1 MNSKYNAKEI
11 EQSVQEYWSTHRIFE
26 ADKNILD
33 KKFYS
38 LCMFPYPSGNIH
50 MGHVRNYSIGD
61 AIARY
66 QKMLG
71 KNVLQPMGW
80 DAFGLPAENAAIKNK
95 THPAKWTYKNIEN
108 MRKQLQVMG
117 FGYDW
122 TREITTCAPEYY
134 KWEQWLFLKLYHK
147 GLAYKKYSVV
157 NWDPVDNTVLANE
170 QVTNGRGWRSGAIVE
185 KKEISQ
191 WFLKITDY
199 ADELLL
205 GLDNMPGWPEQVK
218 TMQRNWIGKSIGATV
233 HFNIT
238 ENQVSEHKFIE
249 VFTTRPDTL
258 FGCTFIAIAPD
269 HVLAKIL
276 AQDNQSVRVFLEKC
290 RQTSTSEANFA
301 TSEKEGIDSGLKVI
315 NPITGE
321 ILPIWIASYILSNY
335 GTGAIMAVPAHDDR
349 DHEFAKKYHLPVKQV
364 IEPTDTVLV
373 DCMQHA
379 FTGKGKLI
387 NSKQY
392 NGLTFE
398 SACEA
403 VLATL
408 KTNNQGSESTHYRL
422 RDWGISRQRYWGTP
436 IPIIYCKLCDVVP
449 VPEQDLPVVLPE
461 DFEFS
466 GQGNVLQTL
475 PEFYQTTC
483 PKCGR
488 DAVRETDTF
497 DTFVESSWYYARF
510 ACPDQT
516 QSMVDQRA
524 NYWTPVDLYI
534 GGIEHAIMHLLYA
547 RFFHKIMRDEG
558 LVNSDE
564 PFEQLFTQG
573 MVLKNGSKMSKSKGN
588 VVDPQDFID
597 QYGSDTLRLFV
608 MFSAP
613 PDQDL
618 EWSDTGV
625 EAAHR
630 FIKKLWQLVK
640 THVDSGIQSVTLPD
654 TLTSTQRAMRRKVH
668 ETLFKVTKNMEKR
681 FAFNTAIAAVM
692 ELLNDYSHFNISS
705 DSDKMIA
712 QEVLEAAVLML
723 SPIVP
728 HVTHVLWQEL
738 GHQKALISEEWPAVD
753 EKALVKDEVE
763 IVVQIN
769 GKLRASI
776 LVSTEADSQSIEE
789 LVLSMESIKKYTEG
803 KCIKKIITV
812 PFKLLNIV
820 VH

>member
-1 MNSKYNAKEI
+1 M
-11 EQSVQEYWSTHRIFE
+11 
-26 ADKNILD
+26 
-33 KKFYS
+33 
-38 LCMFPYPSGNIH
+38 
-50 MGHVRNYSIGD
+50 
-61 AIARY
+61 
-66 QKMLG
+66 
-71 KNVLQPMGW
+71 
-80 DAFGLPAENAAIKNK
+80 
-95 THPAKWTYKNIEN
+95 
-108 MRKQLQVMG
+108 
-117 FGYDW
+117 
-122 TREITTCAPEYY
+122 
-134 KWEQWLFLKLYHK
+134 
-147 GLAYKKYSVV
+147 
-157 NWDPVDNTVLANE
+157 
-170 QVTNGRGWRSGAIVE
+170 
-185 KKEISQ
+185 
-191 WFLKITDY
+191 
-199 ADELLL
+199 
-205 GLDNMPGWPEQVK
+205 
-218 TMQRNWIGKSIGATV
+218 
-233 HFNIT
+233 
-238 ENQVSEHKFIE
+238 
-249 VFTTRPDTL
+249 
-258 FGCTFIAIAPD
+258 
-269 HVLAKIL
+269 
-276 AQDNQSVRVFLEKC
+276 
-290 RQTSTSEANFA
+290 
-301 TSEKEGIDSGLKVI
+301 
-315 NPITGE
+315 
-321 ILPIWIASYILSNY
+321 
-335 GTGAIMAVPAHDDR
+335 
-349 DHEFAKKYHLPVKQV
+349 
-364 IEPTDTVLV
+364 
-373 DCMQHA
+373 
-379 FTGKGKLI
+379 
-387 NSKQY
+387 
-392 NGLTFE
+392 
-398 SACEA
+398 
-403 VLATL
+403 
-408 KTNNQGSESTHYRL
+408 
-422 RDWGISRQRYWGTP
+422 
-436 IPIIYCKLCDVVP
+436 P

-510 ACPDQT
+510 ACPEQT

-640 THVDSGIQSVTLPD
+640 THVDTGIQSVTLPD

-776 LVSTEADSQSIEE
+776 LVSTEADSQSIED